1 MNRSPEMEQPLTLKF
16 HYDMNKTI
24 KLAVVDDHPIL
35 IQGIVSLLNNL
46 ENMEVAGSFQS
57 GAELI
62 AFLSSNRLDI
72 ILLDIMLPDING
84 IELCAQIKK
93 ISPESA
99 VIAISNHTERS
110 IIMQILQNGASG
122 YILKNASVE
131 ELQACIETALKGD
144 IAFSKEVIE
153 IIAKPSVN
161 DLKGRPRFT
170 KREKQ
175 ILQLIAQGKTTPII
189 AEELFLSPL
198 TVETHRRNMMQ
209 KLDVKNSIELIN
221 IANEQ
226 LLI

>member
-1 MNRSPEMEQPLTLKF
+1 MSNV
-16 HYDMNKTI
+16 I
-24 KLAVVDDHPIL
+24 KLAVVDDHPIV
-35 IQGIVSLLNNL
+35 IQGIVSLINNL
-46 ENMEVAGSFQS
+46 ENMHVVGSFQS
-57 GAELI
+57 GSALI
-62 AFLSSNRLDI
+62 SFLNNHEIDI
-72 ILLDIMLPDING
+72 ILLDIMLPDGNG

-93 ISPESA
+93 LSPKTV

-131 ELQACIETALKGD
+131 ELKNGIETALRGEL
-144 IAFSKEVIE
+144 AFSREVIE

-161 DLKGRPRFT
+161 DLKGRPKFT
-170 KREKQ
+170 RREKQ
-175 ILQLIAQGKTTPII
+175 ILQLIAQGKTTAGI
-189 AEELFLSPL
+189 ADELFLSPL

-221 IANEQ
+221 IATEQ

>member
-1 MNRSPEMEQPLTLKF
+1 MK
-16 HYDMNKTI
+16 NKV
-24 KLAVVDDHPIL
+24 KLAVVDDHPIV
-35 IQGIVSLLNNL
+35 IQGIVSLVNNL
-46 ENMEVAGSFQS
+46 ENMNVAGSFQS
-57 GAELI
+57 GSELLG
-62 AFLSSNRLDI
+62 FLKDNQLDI

-84 IELCAQIKK
+84 IELCAQIKR
-93 ISPESA
+93 ISPGTA

-131 ELQACIETALKGD
+131 ELQSCIETALNGE
-144 IAFSKEVIE
+144 IAFSREVIE

-161 DLKGRPRFT
+161 DLKGRPKFT
-170 KREKQ
+170 RREKQ
-175 ILQLIAQGKTTPII
+175 ILQLIALGKTTPAI
-189 AEELFLSPL
+189 ATELFLSPL

-209 KLDVKNSIELIN
+209 KLDVKNAIELIN

>member
-1 MNRSPEMEQPLTLKF
+1 MSNI
-16 HYDMNKTI
+16 I
-24 KLAVVDDHPIL
+24 KLAVVDDHPIV
-35 IQGIVSLLNNL
+35 IQGIVSLINNL
-46 ENMEVAGSFQS
+46 ENMHVVGSFQS
-57 GAELI
+57 GSALI
-62 AFLSSNRLDI
+62 SFLNNNEIDI
-72 ILLDIMLPDING
+72 VLLDIMLPDGNG
-84 IELCAQIKK
+84 IELCAQVKK
-93 ISPESA
+93 LSPKTV

-131 ELQACIETALKGD
+131 ELKNGIETALRGEL
-144 IAFSKEVIE
+144 AFSKEVIE

-161 DLKGRPRFT
+161 DLKGRPKFT

-175 ILQLIAQGKTTPII
+175 ILQLIAQGKTTAGI
-189 AEELFLSPL
+189 ADELFLSPL

-221 IANEQ
+221 IATEQ

>member
-1 MNRSPEMEQPLTLKF
+1 MSNI
-16 HYDMNKTI
+16 I
-24 KLAVVDDHPIL
+24 KLAVVDDHPIV
-35 IQGIVSLLNNL
+35 IQGIVSLINNL
-46 ENMEVAGSFQS
+46 ENMHVVGSFQS
-57 GAELI
+57 GNALI
-62 AFLSSNRLDI
+62 SFLNNNAIDI
-72 ILLDIMLPDING
+72 ILLDIMLPDGNG
-84 IELCAQIKK
+84 IELCAQVKK
-93 ISPESA
+93 LSPKTV

-131 ELQACIETALKGD
+131 ELKNGIETALRGEL
-144 IAFSKEVIE
+144 AFSREVIE

-161 DLKGRPRFT
+161 DLKGRPKFT

-175 ILQLIAQGKTTPII
+175 ILQLIAQGKTTAGI
-189 AEELFLSPL
+189 ADELFLSPP

-221 IANEQ
+221 IATEQ

>member
-1 MNRSPEMEQPLTLKF
+1 MSR
-16 HYDMNKTI
+16 TI
-24 KLAVVDDHPIL
+24 KLAVVDDHPIV
-35 IQGIVSLLNNL
+35 IQGIVSLINNL
-46 ENMEVAGSFQS
+46 ENMCVIGSFQT
-57 GAELI
+57 GAALLN
-62 AFLSSNRLDI
+62 FLYSNKLDVA
-72 ILLDIMLPDING
+72 LLDIMLPDING
-84 IELCAQIKK
+84 IELCAEIKK
-93 ISPESA
+93 LSPETI

-122 YILKNASVE
+122 YILKNSSVE
-131 ELQACIETALKGD
+131 ELKNCIETALKGE

-153 IIAKPSVN
+153 IIAKPSIN
-161 DLKGRPRFT
+161 DLKGRPKFT

-175 ILQLIAQGKTTPII
+175 ILQLIAQGKTTANI

-221 IANEQ
+221 IATEQ

>member
-1 MNRSPEMEQPLTLKF
+1 MSNV
-16 HYDMNKTI
+16 I
-24 KLAVVDDHPIL
+24 KLAVVDDHPIV
-35 IQGIVSLLNNL
+35 IQGIVSLINNL
-46 ENMEVAGSFQS
+46 ENMHVVGSFQS
-57 GAELI
+57 GSALI
-62 AFLSSNRLDI
+62 SFLNNHEIDI
-72 ILLDIMLPDING
+72 VLLDIMLPDGNG
-84 IELCAQIKK
+84 IELCAQVKK
-93 ISPESA
+93 LSPKTV

-131 ELQACIETALKGD
+131 ELKNGIETALRGEL
-144 IAFSKEVIE
+144 AFSREVIE

-161 DLKGRPRFT
+161 DLKRRPKFT

-175 ILQLIAQGKTTPII
+175 ILQLIAQGKTTAGI
-189 AEELFLSPL
+189 ADELFLSPL

-221 IANEQ
+221 IATEQ

>member
-1 MNRSPEMEQPLTLKF
+1 MSNI
-16 HYDMNKTI
+16 I
-24 KLAVVDDHPIL
+24 KLAVVDDHPIV
-35 IQGIVSLLNNL
+35 IQGIVSLINNL
-46 ENMEVAGSFQS
+46 ENMHVVGSFQS
-57 GAELI
+57 GSALI
-62 AFLSSNRLDI
+62 SFLNNNAIDI
-72 ILLDIMLPDING
+72 ILLDIMLPDVNG
-84 IELCAQIKK
+84 IELCAQVKK
-93 ISPESA
+93 LSPKTV

-131 ELQACIETALKGD
+131 ELKNGIETALRGEL
-144 IAFSKEVIE
+144 AFSREVIE

-161 DLKGRPRFT
+161 DLKGRPKFT

-175 ILQLIAQGKTTPII
+175 ILQLIAQGKTTAGI
-189 AEELFLSPL
+189 ADELFLSPL

-221 IANEQ
+221 IATEQ

>member
-1 MNRSPEMEQPLTLKF
+1 MNNM
-16 HYDMNKTI
+16 I
-24 KLAVVDDHPIL
+24 KLAVVDDHPIV
-35 IQGIVSLLNNL
+35 IQGIVSLINNL
-46 ENMEVAGSFQS
+46 ENMQVVGSFQS
-57 GAELI
+57 GSALI
-62 AFLSSNRLDI
+62 SFLNNHEIDI
-72 ILLDIMLPDING
+72 VLLDIMLPDGNG
-84 IELCAQIKK
+84 IELCAQVKK
-93 ISPESA
+93 LSPKTI

-131 ELQACIETALKGD
+131 ELKNGIETALRGEL
-144 IAFSKEVIE
+144 AFSREVIE

-161 DLKGRPRFT
+161 DLKGRPKFT

-175 ILQLIAQGKTTPII
+175 ILQLIAQGKTTASI
-189 AEELFLSPL
+189 ADELFLSPL

-221 IANEQ
+221 IATEQ

>member
-1 MNRSPEMEQPLTLKF
+1 M
-16 HYDMNKTI
+16 I
-24 KLAVVDDHPIL
+24 KLAVVDDHPIV
-35 IQGIVSLLNNL
+35 IQGIVSLINNL
-46 ENMEVAGSFQS
+46 ENMQVVGSFQS
-57 GAELI
+57 GSALI
-62 AFLSSNRLDI
+62 SFLNNHEIDI
-72 ILLDIMLPDING
+72 VLLDIMLPDGNG
-84 IELCAQIKK
+84 IELCAQVKK
-93 ISPESA
+93 LSPKTI

-131 ELQACIETALKGD
+131 ELKNGIETALRGEL
-144 IAFSKEVIE
+144 AFSREVIE

-161 DLKGRPRFT
+161 DLKGRPKFT

-175 ILQLIAQGKTTPII
+175 ILQLIAQGKTTASI
-189 AEELFLSPL
+189 ADELFLSPL

-221 IANEQ
+221 IATEQ

>member
-1 MNRSPEMEQPLTLKF
+1 MSNI
-16 HYDMNKTI
+16 I
-24 KLAVVDDHPIL
+24 KLAVVDDHPIV
-35 IQGIVSLLNNL
+35 IQGIVSLINNL
-46 ENMEVAGSFQS
+46 ENMHVVGSFQS
-57 GAELI
+57 GSALI
-62 AFLSSNRLDI
+62 SFLNNNEIDI
-72 ILLDIMLPDING
+72 ILLDIMLPDGNG
-84 IELCAQIKK
+84 IELCAQVKK
-93 ISPESA
+93 LSPKTV

-131 ELQACIETALKGD
+131 ELKNGIETALRGEL
-144 IAFSKEVIE
+144 AFSREVIE

-161 DLKGRPRFT
+161 DLKGRPKFT

-175 ILQLIAQGKTTPII
+175 ILQLIAQGKTTAGI
-189 AEELFLSPL
+189 ADELFLSPL

-221 IANEQ
+221 IATEQ

>member
-1 MNRSPEMEQPLTLKF
+1 MSNV
-16 HYDMNKTI
+16 I
-24 KLAVVDDHPIL
+24 KLAVVDDHPIV
-35 IQGIVSLLNNL
+35 IQGIVSLINNL
-46 ENMEVAGSFQS
+46 ENMHVVGSFQS
-57 GAELI
+57 GSALI
-62 AFLSSNRLDI
+62 SFLNNHEIDI
-72 ILLDIMLPDING
+72 ILLDIMLPDGNG
-84 IELCAQIKK
+84 IELCAQVKK
-93 ISPESA
+93 LSPKTV

-131 ELQACIETALKGD
+131 ELKNGIETALRGEL
-144 IAFSKEVIE
+144 AFSREVIE

-161 DLKGRPRFT
+161 DLKGRPKFT

-175 ILQLIAQGKTTPII
+175 ILQLIAQGKTTASI
-189 AEELFLSPL
+189 ADELFLSPL

-221 IANEQ
+221 IATEQ

>member
-1 MNRSPEMEQPLTLKF
+1 MSNI
-16 HYDMNKTI
+16 I
-24 KLAVVDDHPIL
+24 KLAVVDDHPIV
-35 IQGIVSLLNNL
+35 IQGIVSLINNL
-46 ENMEVAGSFQS
+46 ENMHVVGSFQS
-57 GAELI
+57 GSALI
-62 AFLSSNRLDI
+62 SFLNNNEIDI
-72 ILLDIMLPDING
+72 ILLDIMLPDGNG
-84 IELCAQIKK
+84 IELCAQVKK
-93 ISPESA
+93 LSPKTV

-131 ELQACIETALKGD
+131 ELKNGIETALRGEL
-144 IAFSKEVIE
+144 AFSREVIE

-161 DLKGRPRFT
+161 DLKRRPKFT

-175 ILQLIAQGKTTPII
+175 ILQLIAQGKTTAGI
-189 AEELFLSPL
+189 ADELFLSPL

-221 IANEQ
+221 IATEQ